1 MALTIWRINEYFREY
16 ATVNIVDNL
25 LKRMTQYADN
35 LEALVKQRTSAYLD
49 EKKKVEE
56 LLHQLLPPFV
66 TVRVYP

>member
-1 MALTIWRINEYFREY
+1 
-16 ATVNIVDNL
+16 VNIVDNL

-66 TVRVYP
+66 PVRMCS